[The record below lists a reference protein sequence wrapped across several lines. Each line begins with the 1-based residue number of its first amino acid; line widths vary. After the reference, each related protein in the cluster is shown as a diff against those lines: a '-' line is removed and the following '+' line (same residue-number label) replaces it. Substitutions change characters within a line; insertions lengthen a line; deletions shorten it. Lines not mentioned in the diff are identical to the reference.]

1 MIALQ
6 SLLIVAAMVCFSYA
20 LSILCNKDNN
30 EDRSGK
36 TKGQSGKAFPPSRSK
51 QFPYLHN
58 KPKRKR

>member
-36 TKGQSGKAFPPSRSK
+36 TKGHSGKPFALGK
-51 QFPYLHN
+51 QFPTSTKN
-58 KPKRKR
+58 QKD